1 MDVHPSFIDSM
12 LLFLLLLLLLFL
24 ASPRRSW
31 TPSGLH
37 GGAKPDFD
45 RMGGMII
52 D

>member
-1 MDVHPSFIDSM
+1 MDVHPSFIDPM
-12 LLFLLLLLLLFL
+12 LLLLLLFL